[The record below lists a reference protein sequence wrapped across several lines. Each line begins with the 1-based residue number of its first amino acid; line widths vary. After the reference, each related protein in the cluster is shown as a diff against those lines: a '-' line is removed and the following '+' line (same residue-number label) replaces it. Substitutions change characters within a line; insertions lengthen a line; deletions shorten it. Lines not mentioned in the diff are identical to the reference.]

1 MTILTC
7 KEFKVDCISQNQ
19 VVPAN
24 PDIAGIGVIIS
35 FITTTCFAFVLAF
48 VVMFLERYNSIRAF
62 SRKHIQKLPA
72 KDYSREH
79 YNWRT
84 HMFWFRILSKNLLAF
99 SDTQLVTGLAVQFTA
114 ILKHCELS
122 VYHFVIV
129 VELAFLTT
137 VTHLLTLVALRNFF
151 VANPWVNLPRIFFMM
166 GNLGLLGYTSYIA
179 YSYNIA
185 GLHASSPLA
194 CFYQGHRPPFKAAF
208 AGRWGVLLVG
218 AIGGHLSI
226 VIAMYFLEHKQGK
239 ILKGWAFIRNWF
251 LAPLYAI
258 YGIAYG
264 GIALHKTQALGVAS
278 VNIRGSEKEWGFGQ
292 FLPVLLLALPLF
304 AGWESF
310 WEEHD
315 ESERGVKHFSL
326 AATPSRHARDGSH
339 GEEMATFMPK
349 HNPAPHHSADYSSLE
364 AQTHSDSRTPSPE
377 RPSPRHS
384 PGLSPRPNFSRPRFS
399 STSSISPGQSPR
411 PGQTLRFGTSPAH
424 TPGFTDTPHPSP
436 WVPQGPST

>member
-7 KEFKVDCISQNQ
+7 KEFHVNCRARNQ

-24 PDIAGIGVIIS
+24 PDIAGIGVILS
-35 FITTTCFAFVLAF
+35 FITTTCFAFILAF

-62 SRKHIQKLPA
+62 SRKHIQKLPP

-79 YNWRT
+79 YSWRT

-166 GNLGLLGYTSYIA
+166 ANLGLLGYTSYIA
-179 YSYNIA
+179 YSYDIA
-185 GLHASSPLA
+185 GLKASSPLA

-208 AGRWGVLLVG
+208 AGRWGALLVG

-226 VIAMYFLEHKQGK
+226 VIAMYFLESENKQGK

-258 YGIAYG
+258 YGVAYG

-278 VNIRGSEKEWGFGQ
+278 VDIQGSEKEWGFGQ
-292 FLPVLLLALPLF
+292 FLPMLLLALPLF

-315 ESERGVKHFSL
+315 ESERGVKHFSI
-326 AATPSRHARDGSH
+326 ATTPSGNALDRNSSQGD
-339 GEEMATFMPK
+339 EMTTFMPK
-349 HNPAPHHSADYSSLE
+349 YNPAPHHSADYSSLE
-364 AQTHSDSRTPSPE
+364 AQTQSDSPTPSP
-377 RPSPRHS
+377 RILS
-384 PGLSPRPNFSRPRFS
+384 PGHSPRPSLGRPRFS
-399 STSSISPGQSPR
+399 STSSLSASQSPR
-411 PGQTLRFGTSPAH
+411 PGQTVRFDTSPAH
-424 TPGFTDTPHPSP
+424 TPGSTGSPHPSP
-436 WVPQGPST
+436 WPLST